1 MRINEFHCNAVLKA
15 SPWHQQGALLM
26 RMANVQLKQDGWTL
40 FDGKVFFRKSGAN
53 GRVVAATSIFRTKW
67 LSPLELLQRSRGD
80 QLLVAYRR
88 DGFALLDLG
97 TFGTCMFLERH

>member
-40 FDGKVFFRKSGAN
+40 VLARFFFEKVVQMAECKK
-53 GRVVAATSIFRTKW
+53 TSIFRTKW

-97 TFGTCMFLERH
+97 TFGTCMFLERQ